1 MDQVFINCRL
11 YNGPDSPIGQLGNRI
26 HHEYMGLLKSMRLVE
41 RFGDEKEL
49 QKFQLDEAA
58 FETRAA
64 PTDVFREDISDSE
77 LPAEAIQQMNEK
89 GETNGENSAPAESV
103 HNSPGDE

>member
-26 HHEYMGLLKSMRLVE
+26 HHEYLGLLKSMRLME

-64 PTDVFREDISDSE
+64 QTDVFREEISDSE

-89 GETNGENSAPAESV
+89 GETNGQDIAPVESV
-103 HNSPGDE
+103 HHSPRNE